1 MVPQIMQSQKILA
14 VVATIGRPHQGVDVK
29 FGGQAIGEKDTGVVI
44 KLGQNHR
51 TLDAVVKGVVILSP
65 PNPGE
70 IGLIQAIL
78 HLLHPR
84 FVGSS
89 RQGFN
94 EGLHQIQEPSLLSGI
109 EVFAGN
115 PFVGN
120 DAVVLHG
127 AAQMQLIGFVTSTF
141 GQISTHAGVIDN
153 GFFALTGTQSLDQ
166 RQPLAL
172 LVFEHL
178 ESRMRAL
185 INGIGLR
192 THESG

>member
-14 VVATIGRPHQGVDVK
+14 VVATIGGPHQGVDVK
-29 FGGQAIGEKDTGVVI
+29 FGGQVIGEKNARMVI
-44 KLGQNHR
+44 KLGHNHW
-51 TLDAVVKGVVILSP
+51 TLDAVVKSVVILSP

-78 HLLHPR
+78 NLLHPC
-84 FVGSS
+84 FVGSG

-94 EGLHQIQEPSLLSGI
+94 EGLHQIQEPSLLSSI
-109 EVFAGN
+109 EVFGGN
-115 PFVGN
+115 PFIGN

-127 AAQMQLIGFVTSTF
+127 AAQMQLIGFVATTI
-141 GQISTHAGVIDN
+141 GQVSTHAGVIDN
-153 GFFALTGTQSLDQ
+153 GFFTLTGTQSVDQ
-166 RQPLAL
+166 RQALTL

-178 ESRMRAL
+178 ESRMKPL